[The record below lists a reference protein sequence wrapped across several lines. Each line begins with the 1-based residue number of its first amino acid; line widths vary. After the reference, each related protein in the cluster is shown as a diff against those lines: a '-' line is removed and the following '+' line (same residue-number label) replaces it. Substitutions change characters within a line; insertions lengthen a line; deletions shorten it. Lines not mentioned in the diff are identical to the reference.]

1 MIDSLFTSTLGI
13 RSSHLTPLAIFI
25 GYFVLIAYLFVV
37 VLRATVFSSSTVPA
51 KGSTRRSIW
60 ATIFALIA
68 VGSFGHTWY
77 HMINYMIWSHS
88 NAISLLPPSSTPLP
102 PLLSIT
108 TWLSNTALFEQAWS
122 IVLQPGPKAWIS
134 SHITSF
140 TVNWV
145 LFLWMSIQPP
155 CSSSSASTSSTEG
168 KEKNQ
173 KEDENTVATEK
184 HWGAYEAACVLLLG
198 QVVAISV
205 ASSLWFVGCARRGK
219 SSAGESGLNKDMV
232 PRKIWIPLMLS
243 SLSAAVVPM
252 TVNTQL
258 FLPNLL
264 LLHFLLL
271 LPFILPSPPTPS
283 SSELYVGALALSFL
297 LPLPTFFLPVFLT
310 KNNLLLTLLP
320 SNRETLP
327 LYFPSQAWE
336 TYLTSNHAVGSIT
349 ADVAWCTIVTLAWAW
364 YTGRFFMLSLL
375 EEDEEMVGWKGRGWW
390 VVRQGGKVLEGMASV
405 WGMWVFGSPGFL

>member
-1 MIDSLFTSTLGI
+1 MTDSLVTSTLGI
-13 RSSHLTPLAIFI
+13 PSSHLTPLAIFV

-145 LFLWMSIQPP
+145 MFLWLSIETPR
-155 CSSSSASTSSTEG
+155 SSSSSTKPEG
-168 KEKNQ
+168 KEKDA
-173 KEDENTVATEK
+173 KAVEGEK
-184 HWGAYEAACVLLLG
+184 NWGSYEAACVLLLG

-205 ASSLWFVGCARRGK
+205 ASSLWFVGCVRRRK
-219 SSAGESGLNKDMV
+219 SSNMTFERNNARV
-232 PRKIWIPLMLS
+232 PRRVWIPLIMS

-271 LPFILPSPPTPS
+271 LPFILPNPSTPS
-283 SSELYVGALALSFL
+283 PSEVWLGAQILSFL

-310 KNNLLLTLLP
+310 KNNLLLSLLP

-364 YTGRFFMLSLL
+364 YTGRFFIWPML
-375 EEDEEMVGWKGRGWW
+375 EEDEEVVGWKGRGWW

-405 WGMWVFGSPGFL
+405 LWMWMFGSPGFL